1 MIESYVNKEI
11 FNSSNKKLSPVIK
24 QYLSIKEQNEDCI
37 IFYRLGDFYELFL
50 DDAVIGSRILDLT
63 LTGKDCGVGERAPM
77 CGIPFH
83 AYELY
88 AQRLIERGY
97 KVAICE
103 QTDQIVNGLVQREIV
118 RIITPG
124 TVVESSMLNERKNSY
139 IMCIY
144 CNKNTISYA
153 YSDISTGEI
162 KVAEYSGENIDE
174 YINDQIVRIMPS
186 EIICNKQMFE
196 LSKDLVCFL
205 RDGYRF
211 TEYFDWAFNPK
222 EAENKILEQYKI
234 KSLQGFDIADKEC
247 VIPVGAL
254 LAYFQETQKRDLKHL
269 NFPKKIFD
277 QEYMYLDTNTRRNLE
292 IEQSMHNGERKGS
305 LLWVLDNT
313 CTNIGSRLLRNWVRQ
328 PLQNKAEIDKRLD
341 MVQTMVDDTIL
352 RSNLKLA
359 LLKVQDIERI
369 IGKVGYGSFSPKDCV
384 ALKTSLYQVPMI
396 RQILAVNNNDNLRAL
411 AEQLTDVHEIADM
424 INATIVDEPPLLFK
438 NGNYIKTGFNAN
450 LDHIKSIRDQAQ
462 TYINQMEAQEREITG
477 IKTLKIGHNR
487 VFGYYIEVGK
497 QYAEQVP
504 FRYVRKQTT
513 ANGERYI
520 TEELKQFET
529 EVFSSQENAL
539 QLEQEIFE
547 HVKNQILDNAPVLQQ
562 IARVIAQVDCIYSLA
577 TVAITNDYH
586 RPNITTGK
594 EINIVAGRHPVVEK
608 MQRECDFIP
617 NDCKLNESDQRTMI
631 LTGPNMAG
639 KSTFMRQVALIT
651 YMAHIGSFVP
661 ARSADVCIVDRIFTR
676 IGASDDLSVGQSTFM
691 VEMIEVA
698 NILHYATNNSLIILD
713 EVGRGT
719 STFDG
724 LSIAWAVVEY
734 LSKHLNAKTLFA
746 THYHELMQLE
756 GLYEGVKNF
765 CISIKEIGGQLVFMR
780 KIMRGSATKSYGIEV
795 ASLAG
800 LPKEIINRAKEL
812 IKELE
817 SNQVNTEFTPN
828 KANNITPKASEI
840 IDNLKSIDT
849 NNLTPLVAFDTLIRL
864 IELSKS

>member
-11 FNSSNKKLSPVIK
+11 FNSNNKKLSPVIK

-83 AYELY
+83 AYESY

-144 CNKNTISYA
+144 CDKNTISYA

-162 KVAEYSGENIDE
+162 KVAKYSGKNIDE

-196 LSKDLVCFL
+196 LSKDLACFL

-211 TEYFDWAFNPK
+211 SEYFDWAFNPK
-222 EAENKILEQYKI
+222 EAENKILEQYKL

-247 VIPVGAL
+247 VIAIGAL
-254 LAYFQETQKRDLKHL
+254 LNYFQETQKRDLKHL

-341 MVQTMVDDTIL
+341 MVQSIMDDTIL
-352 RSNLKLA
+352 RSNLKVVLS
-359 LLKVQDIERI
+359 KVQDIERI

-384 ALKTSLYQVPMI
+384 ALKISLYQVPMI
-396 RQILAVNNNDNLRAL
+396 RQILAVNNNENLRAL

-438 NGNYIKTGFNAN
+438 NGNYIKAGFNAN
-450 LDHIKSIRDQAQ
+450 LDHIKSIRDKAQ

-487 VFGYYIEVGK
+487 VFGYYIEIGK

-547 HVKNQILDNAPVLQQ
+547 QVKNQILSNAPVLQQ
-562 IARVIAQVDCIYSLA
+562 IARVIAQIDCIYSLA

-639 KSTFMRQVALIT
+639 KSTYMRQVALIT

-661 ARSADVCIVDRIFTR
+661 ARSADISIVDRIFTR

-817 SNQVNTEFTPN
+817 SNQVSSELTPN
-828 KANNITPKASEI
+828 KANNIPPKASEI

-864 IELSKS
+864 IELSKN

>member
-11 FNSSNKKLSPVIK
+11 FNSNNKKLSPVIK
-24 QYLSIKEQNEDCI
+24 QFLSIKENNEDCI

-50 DDAVIGSRILDLT
+50 DDAVIGSRVLDLT

-83 AYELY
+83 AYESY

-103 QTDQIVNGLVQREIV
+103 QTDEMRNGLVQREIV

-144 CNKNTISYA
+144 ADKNAVSYA
-153 YSDISTGEI
+153 YSDLSTGEI
-162 KVAEYSGENIDE
+162 KVAEYTDNNIDE

-186 EIICNKQMFE
+186 EIICNKQMMAI
-196 LSKDLVCFL
+196 SKNLVCFK

-211 TEYFDWAFNPK
+211 QEYFDWAFNQND
-222 EAENKILEQYKI
+222 AEDKILSQYNL
-234 KSLQGFDIADKEC
+234 KSLKGFDIDSKLCIAP
-247 VIPVGAL
+247 IGAL
-254 LAYFQETQKRDLKHL
+254 LSYFQETQKRDLKHL
-269 NFPKKIFD
+269 NFPKKIYD
-277 QEYMYLDTNTRRNLE
+277 QEFMYLDTNTRRNLE
-292 IEQSMHNGERKGS
+292 IEQTMRDGDKKGT

-328 PLQNKAEIDKRLD
+328 PLQNKQEIEKRLN
-341 MVQTMVDDTIL
+341 MVEALVGDTL
-352 RSNLKLA
+352 MRANLKTALA
-359 LLKVQDIERI
+359 KVQDIERI
-369 IGKVGYGSFSPKDCV
+369 VGKVGYGSFSPKDCV
-384 ALKTSLYQVPMI
+384 ALKISLYQVPLI
-396 RQILAVNNNDNLRAL
+396 KKVLSASTNNDLLELSN
-411 AEQLTDVHEIADM
+411 QLVDVHEIADM

-438 NGNYIKTGFNAN
+438 NGNYIKPGFNAQ
-450 LDHIKSIRDQAQ
+450 LDHIKSLRDQA
-462 TYINQMEAQEREITG
+462 TAYIDAMEMQEREKTG
-477 IKTLKIGHNR
+477 IKTLRIGHNR
-487 VFGYYIEVGK
+487 VFGYYIEIGK
-497 QYAEQVP
+497 QYAEQIP
-504 FRYVRKQTT
+504 FNYVRKQTT
-513 ANGERYI
+513 ANAERYI
-520 TEELKQFET
+520 TEELKQFEE
-529 EVFSSQENAL
+529 EVFNSQENAL
-539 QLEQEIFE
+539 NLEENIFNQ
-547 HVKNQILDNAPVLQQ
+547 VKDQILANAFVLQQ

-577 TVAITNDYH
+577 TVAIANDYH
-586 RPNITTGK
+586 RPTITTGK
-594 EINIVAGRHPVVEK
+594 EINIEAGRHPVVER
-608 MQRECDFIP
+608 MQRDSDFIA
-617 NDCKLNESDQRTMI
+617 NDCKLNETDQRTMI

-639 KSTFMRQVALIT
+639 KSTYMRQVALIT

-661 ARSADVCIVDRIFTR
+661 ARKAEICLVDRIFTR

-780 KIMRGSATKSYGIEV
+780 KIMRGSATRSYGIEV

-800 LPKEIINRAKEL
+800 LPKEIITRAKEL
-812 IKELE
+812 IKEFETQKVNNDVQKE
-817 SNQVNTEFTPN
+817 SEVL
-828 KANNITPKASEI
+828 
-840 IDNLKSIDT
+840 DNLRSIDPNT
-849 NNLTPLVAFDTLIRL
+849 LTPLTAFDTLIRL
-864 IELSKS
+864 IELAK